1 MKVRHLMV
9 VVTAAFLP
17 LCALAEETPNVFDC
31 VYVIA
36 GGCEYEEWCV
46 RSGSFVFDNSFGPFT
61 NGVFYSR
68 NDGGSHVL
76 TGLCMK
82 VLHKGTMESAR
93 SQIRGMQGT
102 LTKELSFS
110 HGGIEFSV
118 ESDAENL
125 FVLRCPDIDGYE
137 NSCTFV
143 ARRSADGDPVEMSC
157 DIVYVGPSQEEIKR
171 RRHYLCDH
179 RDEIESYI
187 RKAVIGPFSFLNVA
201 APELIARLC
210 KKADAK
216 IKERY
221 DVDFECM
228 ASFNS
233 KTNYSFCICTT
244 NIYAAFEVVART
256 MGLGIALDG
265 NEISISPHLIETN
278 QDTMCPEPLLIRS
291 SCPTPSGLGRLGDVF
306 PRDFINA
313 RFNERVSEVGLPVST
328 DMEFTNECYIVT
340 RDLIRPYHEC
350 RKAKLYYDKK
360 SGKLYSVRY
369 SVKLNGFPRAQEYLR
384 IAREI
389 AKDLGFWYR
398 LQFTKEFELDGSAIG
413 SAGENG
419 IVLQYRSKD
428 ETFPICIEVRN
439 VKGRLQIDVS
449 ITNVAVL
456 GRVRFK
462 TVSVD
467 NQIEVE
473 I

>member
-1 MKVRHLMV
+1 MKRIALMY
-9 VVTAAFLP
+9 FLLP
-17 LCALAEETPNVFDC
+17 LFALAEETPSVFDC
-31 VYVIA
+31 IYNIA
-36 GGCEYEEWCV
+36 WGCEYEEWDA
-46 RSGSFVFDNSFGPFT
+46 RSGSSDFDKPFGPFT

-68 NDGGSHVL
+68 NDGASHVL

-93 SQIRGMQGT
+93 SQIRGMQGK
-102 LTKELSFS
+102 LTKELSSS

-118 ESDAENL
+118 ESDADNL
-125 FVLRCPDIDGYE
+125 FVLRCPDIDGHE

-143 ARRSADGDPVEMSC
+143 ARRGADGDPVELAC
-157 DIVYVGPSQEEIKR
+157 DIVYVGPSTEEIER
-171 RRHYLCDH
+171 RRQYLCDH
-179 RDEIESYI
+179 RAEIESYI
-187 RKAVIGPFSFLNVA
+187 RKAVIGPFSFVDVPA
-201 APELIARLC
+201 QEIIARLC

-216 IKERY
+216 IKEKY
-221 DVDFECM
+221 AIDFECIS
-228 ASFNS
+228 SFNT
-233 KTNYSFCICTT
+233 KANYSFCISET
-244 NIYAAFEVVART
+244 NIYAAFEVAART
-256 MGLGIALDG
+256 MGLGIGLDG
-265 NEISISPHLIETN
+265 NEVSISPHLIETD
-278 QDTMCPEPLLIRS
+278 QDSMCPEPLLIRS
-291 SCPTPSGLGRLGDVF
+291 SCPTPSGLGRLEGVF

-328 DMEFTNECYIVT
+328 DVEFTNECYIVT

-350 RKAKLYYDKK
+350 RQADLYYDKK

-369 SVKLNGFPRAQEYLR
+369 SVKLNGFPVTQEYLR

-398 LQFTKEFELDGSAIG
+398 LQFTKEIELDGPAIG
-413 SAGENG
+413 SVGENG
-419 IVLQYRSKD
+419 VVLRYRSKD

-449 ITNVAVL
+449 ITNAEVL
-456 GRVRFK
+456 GRVRPK

-467 NQIEVE
+467 NQIEVD